1 MEVIELADEHVAQC
15 GDDVLG
21 YLHAP
26 VVVFYLPFDALN
38 GALRS

>member
-1 MEVIELADEHVAQC
+1 VEVIELANEHHPQR

-26 VVVFYLPFDALN
+26 VVVLDLSFDVLDGMA
-38 GALRS
+38 